1 VVFNRFERFTS
12 FKPPAMPVVG
22 DFEISGLA
30 DNFLMK
36 IKENVNPG
44 MEKWEFSKI
53 AFENRKNMQSQIVV
67 CHSRDLSPD
76 VNWLVRNAIRHI
88 VVP

>member
-67 CHSRDLSPD
+67 CHSRCLANGR
-76 VNWLVRNAIRHI
+76 VGYLYNGWANIAFL
-88 VVP
+88 